1 VLIKEENVTVRKAK
15 NLPNYKR
22 RKNAMKKFIAILLA
36 VLMSVALLAACAP
49 KETPVPA
56 ETEAPAVTE
65 APAPAATEAPA
76 ATPEATPAPLK
87 MAMVT
92 DVGGI
97 NDDSFN
103 ALAWKGHNDAKA
115 QLGFE
120 VSYVESKQES
130 DYAPNFET
138 VMDAGNNL
146 IWGIGFLMTDTIRE
160 IAKANPDQ
168 LFACIDVNF
177 GDDTPANLVG
187 VTFKEQ
193 EPSFLVGYI
202 AGKMTKTGKVGF
214 VGGMDFDVIR
224 RFHHGFEA
232 GLKMAKPDVK
242 FTAVYANSF
251 GDAALGKSIA
261 SKMYQDGC
269 DIVFHAAGFTG
280 NGVIEAAKEK
290 NQMVIG
296 VDQDQNRLAPDNVIT
311 SACKG
316 VDIAILAEAKALQD
330 GTFKGGQ
337 NIVLGLK
344 EGAVGIAP
352 SSDKH
357 VPAEILAEVKE
368 LEKKIIAGEIVVP
381 GTEAEVAP
389 FLAALPK

>member
-1 VLIKEENVTVRKAK
+1 
-15 NLPNYKR
+15 
-22 RKNAMKKFIAILLA
+22 MKKFIAILLA
-36 VLMSVALLAACAP
+36 VLMSVALFAACAP
-49 KETPVPA
+49 KESPVP
-56 ETEAPAVTE
+56 EVTE
-65 APAPAATEAPA
+65 APAAATEAPA
-76 ATPEATPAPLK
+76 AATEAPVATEAPAAALK

-103 ALAWKGHNDAKA
+103 ALAWKGHNDAKD

-146 IWGIGFLMTDTIRE
+146 IWGVGFLMTDTIRE
-160 IAKANPDQ
+160 VAKANPDQ

-177 GDDTPANLVG
+177 ADDTPANLVG

-242 FTAVYANSF
+242 FTSVYANSF

-261 SKMYQDGC
+261 AKMYQDGC

-316 VDIAILAEAKALQD
+316 VDMAILTQAKALKE

-337 NIVLGLK
+337 NVVLGLK
-344 EGAVGIAP
+344 EGAVGIAA

-357 VPAEILAEVKE
+357 VPAELLAEVKE